1 MGDGVVTN
9 MASYRSNIAYTE
21 HRIPSGSDESGGT
34 GGDDG
39 MWQQS
44 VETRLSELRGD
55 VQGMRTEM
63 SNEFRSV
70 RDRQE
75 RDFPLVFGA
84 LITAAL
90 GLAALLAA
98 GFGWIS

>member
-1 MGDGVVTN
+1 MTEETIVQLPLAKQKSERIYLVSDG
-9 MASYRSNIAYTE
+9 A
-21 HRIPSGSDESGGT
+21 GG

-55 VQGMRTEM
+55 VQGLRTEV
-63 SNEFRSV
+63 SAEFRSV

-75 RDFPLVFGA
+75 RDFRLLFGA
-84 LITAAL
+84 AIATAL
-90 GLAALLAA
+90 GIAGLMAT
-98 GFGWIS
+98 GFGWIG